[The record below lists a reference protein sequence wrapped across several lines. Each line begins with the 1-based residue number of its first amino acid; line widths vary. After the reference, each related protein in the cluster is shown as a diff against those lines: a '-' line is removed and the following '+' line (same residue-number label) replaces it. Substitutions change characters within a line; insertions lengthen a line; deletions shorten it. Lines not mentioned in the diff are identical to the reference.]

1 MDRVEPIVG
10 PLVGSAP
17 SVGAAARI
25 RRLERD
31 QEHER
36 GKGRDGH
43 GNQEDASEDDPDDGL
58 PHVDVLA

>member
-1 MDRVEPIVG
+1 MDRVGPIVR
-10 PLVGSAP
+10 PLVDSAP
-17 SVGAAARI
+17 SVGAAART

-36 GKGRDGH
+36 GKGRDDH
-43 GNQEDASEDDPDDGL
+43 GDREDATEDCPDDGL